1 MKRTVW
7 KSAIALFVC
16 ALFVLTGCTATQQPA
31 SDGNEQIL
39 AQLNEI
45 KQQLDDTKSELA
57 SIKQEGQSGT
67 NAAQTAA
74 PAPVDTTTPEP
85 VIIETEVPENAV
97 YGVGCTVN
105 GGASV
110 VLDGPTEVRAVAD
123 TIEGYEFDH
132 WEFGEMLDYES
143 GATAT
148 FIFDAPTVLHAVF
161 HARRVV
167 TFINCHMNFLNAK
180 DKASGKDYK
189 QFDFED
195 DYTNPET
202 KQNCKGGEI
211 DFFVTADVPKGKQ
224 VDYWLINGVKY
235 DPNTNLQKFRVKGQT
250 AATVYE
256 VVFENVPATYYTV
269 TCHNCTFSGGDYSG
283 ATSGKVKAGTQIT
296 VYGHSDSSA
305 CYFVGSPSS
314 ASHGSYSNPMSPYKT
329 EPPKPGHTYSTF
341 YFRYT
346 YTVTSDTD
354 ISFYGIV
361 N

>member
-1 MKRTVW
+1 MGYPKYSGLAELL
-7 KSAIALFVC
+7 KHDEEALRF
-16 ALFVLTGCTATQQPA
+16 F
-31 SDGNEQIL
+31 
-39 AQLNEI
+39 
-45 KQQLDDTKSELA
+45 
-57 SIKQEGQSGT
+57 EGL
-67 NAAQTAA
+67 
-74 PAPVDTTTPEP
+74 P
-85 VIIETEVPENAV
+85 
-97 YGVGCTVN
+97 
-105 GGASV
+105 
-110 VLDGPTEVRAVAD
+110 LEVRERIA
-123 TIEGYEFDH
+123 
-132 WEFGEMLDYES
+132 
-143 GATAT
+143 
-148 FIFDAPTVLHAVF
+148 
-161 HARRVV
+161 
-167 TFINCHMNFLNAK
+167 
-180 DKASGKDYK
+180 
-189 QFDFED
+189 
-195 DYTNPET
+195 
-202 KQNCKGGEI
+202 
-211 DFFVTADVPKGKQ
+211 PKGKQ

-269 TCHNCTFSGGDYSG
+269 TCHNCTFSGGDNSG

-329 EPPKPGHTYSTF
+329 EPPKPGHTYSTY